1 MQPVGSNWYNA
12 RARMDVEGRRVLYVE
27 SEGSSPCN
35 ARAQVNVQP
44 SGSIARAQVNVRSG
58 EQLAGSTM
66 CNARARMNEQ
76 LDVQPVGSNWYNA
89 RARTDV
95 QLDVQSV
102 GSNRYNAL
110 ARKDIKPAGSCLGK
124 PRFVAGKS
132 PGKRHFTLSK
142 TITNYK
148 CVEVSCL

>member
-1 MQPVGSNWYNA
+1 M
-12 RARMDVEGRRVLYVE
+12 
-27 SEGSSPCN
+27 
-35 ARAQVNVQP
+35 NVW
-44 SGSIARAQVNVRSG
+44 SG
-58 EQLAGSTM
+58 EQPAGSTM
-66 CNARARMNEQ
+66 YNARARMNEQ

-89 RARTDV
+89 RARMDM

-102 GSNRYNAL
+102 GSNRYNTL
-110 ARKDIKPAGSCLGK
+110 ARKDVKPAGSSLGK

-132 PGKRHFTLSK
+132 PGKRNFTLSK